1 MKTMKNEN
9 LIHDWMVSY
18 LQEKLSRDYNEIK
31 FNLREERKNEFNG
44 YYPDLILGSHGLVLA
59 IMEVETRSSVT
70 PEKSEEWKKLSGLG
84 AKLILMLP
92 RASKSKALDL
102 LWKQGLADKVS
113 VGSYDIQINM
123 P

>member
-1 MKTMKNEN
+1 MKNEN

-18 LQEKLSRDYNEIK
+18 LRERLSRDYTEIK
-31 FNLREERKNEFNG
+31 INLGGERKNEFNG
-44 YYPDLILGSHGLVLA
+44 HYPDLILGSHGIVLA
-59 IMEVETRSSVT
+59 IMEVETRGSVT
-70 PEKSEEWKKLSGLG
+70 PEQAEEWKRLSGLG